1 MKATTIQSKI
11 ESSFRKQVQS
21 DPKTRNAY
29 LLVQSDKRKVDL
41 NIAEGRSGKI
51 PANPKQP
58 NHLAS
63 VGKLFTA
70 TLISILYEQEQLD
83 FDDRIGK
90 YLDAA
95 LMDKLHVYKGQEY
108 SDEIRIKHL
117 LKQTSGLNDVFYD
130 LLKKMLEDPTFQISP
145 REAVIWGK
153 ENLKPVAPPGKKH
166 FYTDT
171 NYYLLGL
178 IVENITG
185 QPFHEVMHERIFKPL
200 GMRHAYLHGFST
212 PEQESDYPTAG
223 LYFEDTDLRSIEGVH
238 QIDYAG
244 GSVTAPLGDFLIFM
258 KALLNA
264 TIIKRETLDIM
275 LHDDVKMG
283 FPMVGFDYG
292 YAIWKT
298 KTIPVLM
305 PKKYACWGGV
315 GATGAFM
322 FYHPAT
328 ESYIIGTFN
337 DFSYRAKALQF
348 MIKKVIKELLQ

>member
-11 ESSFRKQVQS
+11 ESAFRKQAQN
-21 DPKTRNAY
+21 DPNVRSAY
-29 LLVQSDKRKVDL
+29 LLVQSDKCQVDL
-41 NIAEGRSGKI
+41 NIAEGETGNI

-58 NHLAS
+58 IHLAS
-63 VGKLFTA
+63 VGKVFTA

-83 FDDRIGK
+83 FDDKIEK

-95 LMDKLHVYKGQEY
+95 LMDKLHVYKGQDY
-108 SDEIRIKHL
+108 SDEIKIKHL

-130 LLKKMLEDPTFQISP
+130 LLQKMLEDPTFKITP

-153 ENLKPVAPPGKKH
+153 ENMKPVAPPGKKH

-178 IVENITG
+178 IIEKITG
-185 QPFHEVMHERIFKPL
+185 KPFHDVMHELIFQPL
-200 GMRHAYLHGFST
+200 GMSHAYLHGFST

-223 LYFEDTDLRSIEGVH
+223 LYYKGIDLRSIGELH
-238 QIDYAG
+238 NIDYAG
-244 GSVTAPLGDFLIFM
+244 GSVAAPLEDYLIFM

-264 TIIKRETLDIM
+264 TIIKKETLDIM

-283 FPMVGFDYG
+283 FPMMGFDYG

-298 KTIPVLM
+298 KTIPVLS

-315 GATGAFM
+315 GVTGAFM

-328 ESYIIGTFN
+328 KSYIIGTFN

-348 MIKKVIKELLQ
+348 MISKVVKTLLQ